1 MAKAKHSYHSVT
13 GWAAPKGDN
22 ILVASS
28 ILGQELDKLGPQSL
42 IGSKQKGL
50 TILRVQYLTFESCAV
65 RILQGLQSA
74 VIAFTMVFL
83 LTQSVAAQN
92 LSSSVA
98 AAADNCLEHVEGK
111 SPTLNALQRNEF
123 KFAKNSRKKL
133 LTATRIGGGSEV
145 KVEAYGGWSVMCY
158 VKVRPVE
165 RNGPGADASLKALMA
180 WQKTTGYQLQ
190 RLVQGGMDLLGPNG
204 RVSIS
209 MTSSRFRGRTGAD
222 YSFLKLAR

>member
-1 MAKAKHSYHSVT
+1 M
-13 GWAAPKGDN
+13 
-22 ILVASS
+22 LVASS
-28 ILGQELDKLGPQSL
+28 ILGQDLTKLGLQSWT
-42 IGSKQKGL
+42 GRKQKGL
-50 TILRVQYLTFESCAV
+50 TILRVQHLISGNCSF
-65 RILQGLQSA
+65 RFLQGLQSV
-74 VIAFTMVFL
+74 VIAFAVVFL
-83 LTQSVAAQN
+83 LAQSAAAQN

-98 AAADNCLEHVEGK
+98 AAADYCLEHIEGK

-133 LTATRIGGGSEV
+133 LTATRVGGGSEV

-165 RNGPGADASLKALMA
+165 RNGPGADASLKALMT